1 MTYTE
6 SGIIASTPT
15 DKEITKANA
24 AVTNQ
29 PGTKDVPDSVGKFAS
44 SVAGGEDTAGA
55 QAQALVAQL
64 KDSGW
69 FSHGLTGDYPSLP
82 GHGSYRI
89 NALLAGSAM
98 VGDSEQYASAMALM
112 ARELG
117 LPSRVVMG
125 FLPKNDDGDISNDR
139 TETVNG
145 TSTVKFTGN
154 DIEAWVEINLEG
166 YGWVAF
172 YPTPK
177 ETKIPD
183 DNQNLTPPNP
193 QTLVRQPPVP
203 LTDPLRDEEQAH
215 GKSALAGEDAT
226 DEPAASIWSTIGRI
240 AAKVAIYGSPVW
252 IPLLICLLILAL
264 KTVALARLRR
274 HGDARQR
281 ITSGWQAVH
290 ALAGQSG
297 IPVTGTR
304 RDQAQAIA
312 RQLNIDGAPLIALGR
327 QADYA
332 AFSGQPVT
340 PEQAG
345 AYWRSVLTTRK
356 LMLASQSF
364 MRRLRTR
371 LSLRGV
377 FHNVRILSSIRTWRH
392 VDKRKP
398 DGRQPAKQRPVKRKS
413 STQQPAGQKPATQ
426 QPSAQQPSSQ
436 KGRQS

>member
-1 MTYTE
+1 M
-6 SGIIASTPT
+6 
-15 DKEITKANA
+15 
-24 AVTNQ
+24 
-29 PGTKDVPDSVGKFAS
+29 
-44 SVAGGEDTAGA
+44 
-55 QAQALVAQL
+55 
-64 KDSGW
+64 
-69 FSHGLTGDYPSLP
+69 
-82 GHGSYRI
+82 
-89 NALLAGSAM
+89 
-98 VGDSEQYASAMALM
+98 
-112 ARELG
+112 
-117 LPSRVVMG
+117 
-125 FLPKNDDGDISNDR
+125 
-139 TETVNG
+139 
-145 TSTVKFTGN
+145 
-154 DIEAWVEINLEG
+154 
-166 YGWVAF
+166 
-172 YPTPK
+172 
-177 ETKIPD
+177 
-183 DNQNLTPPNP
+183 
-193 QTLVRQPPVP
+193 
-203 LTDPLRDEEQAH
+203 
-215 GKSALAGEDAT
+215 
-226 DEPAASIWSTIGRI
+226 
-240 AAKVAIYGSPVW
+240 
-252 IPLLICLLILAL
+252 ICLLILAL

-332 AFSGQPVT
+332 AFSGQSVT

-392 VDKRKP
+392 GDKRKP

-413 STQQPAGQKPATQ
+413 STKQPAGQKPATQ
-426 QPSAQQPSSQ
+426 QPSARQPSSQ

>member
-1 MTYTE
+1 
-6 SGIIASTPT
+6 
-15 DKEITKANA
+15 
-24 AVTNQ
+24 
-29 PGTKDVPDSVGKFAS
+29 
-44 SVAGGEDTAGA
+44 
-55 QAQALVAQL
+55 
-64 KDSGW
+64 
-69 FSHGLTGDYPSLP
+69 
-82 GHGSYRI
+82 
-89 NALLAGSAM
+89 
-98 VGDSEQYASAMALM
+98 
-112 ARELG
+112 
-117 LPSRVVMG
+117 
-125 FLPKNDDGDISNDR
+125 
-139 TETVNG
+139 
-145 TSTVKFTGN
+145 
-154 DIEAWVEINLEG
+154 
-166 YGWVAF
+166 
-172 YPTPK
+172 
-177 ETKIPD
+177 
-183 DNQNLTPPNP
+183 
-193 QTLVRQPPVP
+193 
-203 LTDPLRDEEQAH
+203 
-215 GKSALAGEDAT
+215 
-226 DEPAASIWSTIGRI
+226 
-240 AAKVAIYGSPVW
+240 
-252 IPLLICLLILAL
+252 
-264 KTVALARLRR
+264 
-274 HGDARQR
+274 RQR

-392 VDKRKP
+392 GDKRKP

-413 STQQPAGQKPATQ
+413 STKQPAGQKPATQ
-426 QPSAQQPSSQ
+426 QPSARQPSSQ